1 MFTAIIGLLGGATA
15 RLVLGQL
22 FDFITKWQDSKNQIA
37 QMRVQAEID
46 AAKAQQQINL
56 LQLQSSLGIKEIEAQ
71 VDAHAATTD
80 DDSFL
85 QAVKNTAVTVG
96 IKWVDAWNSVI
107 RPFLATI
114 CIGLWMMALWKQ
126 GFVPNDW
133 DRNLISIAL
142 GIFIGGRIHATGR

>member
-22 FDFITKWQDSKNQIA
+22 FDFVNRWQESKNQIA
-37 QMRVQAEID
+37 MMQAQAQID
-46 AAKAQQQINL
+46 AAKSQQQISL

-71 VDAHAATTD
+71 VDAHSAATD

-96 IKWVDAWNSVI
+96 VKWVDAWNSMI
-107 RPFLATI
+107 RPTLATV
-114 CIGLWMMALWKQ
+114 CIGLWCWSLWERK
-126 GFVPNDW
+126 FVMTDW
-133 DRNLISIAL
+133 DLNMISTAL